1 MWQSKDYS
9 HKPQAFPNPSKDR
22 ISAQIRHWNGH
33 ECPKALRW
41 SSRISRNC
49 QISWCCFLRFINSHQ
64 VPKWFWHQTFL
75 NVLTMVWGVACPNR
89 RSSSTEPKPTL
100 GRILYFLR
108 DSWRFG
114 WMMGTNMKIM
124 QLVRAQ
130 SLLGHTSPKH
140 CNWQLSS
147 NFWAFWQCAGW
158 FSPHNCENWTSV
170 VEYRLIGYSLYSYH
184 LVSLCS
190 CFFPRLHPRLGG
202 GCRAKEAK
210 PSKSKAPKK
219 DQKEKEETKKPKVSA
234 TQIFGVFYHVN
245 VRKHWPRVL

>member
-1 MWQSKDYS
+1 MAMNAPKHCDDPQESQETVRS
-9 HKPQAFPNPSKDR
+9 HDVVFWDLLIPIKFP
-22 ISAQIRHWNGH
+22 I
-33 ECPKALRW
+33 PK
-41 SSRISRNC
+41 C
-49 QISWCCFLRFINSHQ
+49 
-64 VPKWFWHQTFL
+64 FWHQTFL

-89 RSSSTEPKPTL
+89 RSSNTEPKPTL
-100 GRILYFLR
+100 GGIFFEGPMALR
-108 DSWRFG
+108 VNDWYQHE
-114 WMMGTNMKIM
+114 NNAK
-124 QLVRAQ
+124 LVRAQ

-158 FSPHNCENWTSV
+158 FSPPNCENWTSV
-170 VEYRLIGYSLYSYH
+170 VEYRLFTLLVL

-190 CFFPRLHPRLGG
+190 CFFPRLRPRLGG

>member
-41 SSRISRNC
+41 SSRNC

-75 NVLTMVWGVACPNR
+75 NLPTMVWGVACPNR
-89 RSSSTEPKPTL
+89 RSSNTEPKPTL
-100 GRILYFLR
+100 GGIFFEGPMALR
-108 DSWRFG
+108 VNDWYQHE
-114 WMMGTNMKIM
+114 NNAK
-124 QLVRAQ
+124 LVRAQ

-147 NFWAFWQCAGW
+147 NFWAFWQCAG
-158 FSPHNCENWTSV
+158 
-170 VEYRLIGYSLYSYH
+170 II
-184 LVSLCS
+184 
-190 CFFPRLHPRLGG
+190 FPPQLRELDK
-202 GCRAKEAK
+202 CR
-210 PSKSKAPKK
+210 
-219 DQKEKEETKKPKVSA
+219 
-234 TQIFGVFYHVN
+234 
-245 VRKHWPRVL
+245 RV

>member
-89 RSSSTEPKPTL
+89 RSSSTEPKPML
-100 GRILYFLR
+100 GRIFFEGLMAVRVNDWYQHE
-108 DSWRFG
+108 
-114 WMMGTNMKIM
+114 NNAK
-124 QLVRAQ
+124 LVRAQ
-130 SLLGHTSPKH
+130 SVLGHTSPKH

-158 FSPHNCENWTSV
+158 FSPHYCENWTSV
-170 VEYRLIGYSLYSYH
+170 LEII
-184 LVSLCS
+184 
-190 CFFPRLHPRLGG
+190 P
-202 GCRAKEAK
+202 
-210 PSKSKAPKK
+210 
-219 DQKEKEETKKPKVSA
+219 
-234 TQIFGVFYHVN
+234 
-245 VRKHWPRVL
+245 